1 MGWVLGITEILFPS
15 LFWLVFPGVFGRQG
29 ITGSLINNVLI
40 KSPKVVAYM
49 ILGFLSQWMKL
60 LKPEED
66 KAKMEDLIGKL
77 KEGLNAW

>member
-1 MGWVLGITEILFPS
+1 M
-15 LFWLVFPGVFGRQG
+15 FPGFFGRQG

>member
-1 MGWVLGITEILFPS
+1 M
-15 LFWLVFPGVFGRQG
+15 FPGVFGRQG

>member
-1 MGWVLGITEILFPS
+1 M
-15 LFWLVFPGVFGRQG
+15 FPGVFGRQG

-40 KSPKVVAYM
+40 KSLKVVAYM

-60 LKPEED
+60 LKPED